1 MKFIYYSDEKYRN
14 INCVVDI
21 KKPFCFSYKCCWYTK
36 KNYCKYETKYIVI
49 NPCLNT
55 FGKLR
60 KSVGKRIKLILKK
73 KFEIDTMKG
82 KDKWPDL
89 ATEIWT

>member
-1 MKFIYYSDEKYRN
+1 MLLIH
-14 INCVVDI
+14 
-21 KKPFCFSYKCCWYTK
+21 K

-82 KDKWPDL
+82 KDK
-89 ATEIWT
+89 